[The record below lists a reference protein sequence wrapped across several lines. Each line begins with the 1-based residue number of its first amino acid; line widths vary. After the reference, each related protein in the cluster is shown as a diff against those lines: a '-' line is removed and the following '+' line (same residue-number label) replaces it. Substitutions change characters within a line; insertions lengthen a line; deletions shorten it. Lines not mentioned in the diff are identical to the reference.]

1 MTARVGA
8 DSVAILISPI
18 EDRIF
23 VLIVEIQQVASVGH
37 VKIYEIGMFIVDQ
50 ARILQGLVPIAVQE
64 IFNARI
70 LQVETVGSLQGIAN
84 MVVGAGFSFFKA
96 PSPVD
101 IPSILSHGFPALMK
115 RARRESREDFTEN

>member
-1 MTARVGA
+1 VTARVGA

-37 VKIYEIGMFIVDQ
+37 VNIYEIGMFIVDQ
-50 ARILQGLVPIAVQE
+50 TRILQSLVPITVQE

-70 LQVETVGSLQGIAN
+70 LQVKTVSSLQGIAN
-84 MVVGAGFSFFKA
+84 VVVGAGFAFFKA
-96 PSPVD
+96 PGPVD
-101 IPSILSHGFPALMK
+101 VPSILSHGFPALMK
-115 RARRESREDFTEN
+115 RARGESRKDFRKD